1 MDVKI
6 SERFSIEPHAKK
18 AIAIVLLTVGA
29 LVATSAISP
38 RQVVRADGTAT
49 KITIVMDEYNFTVPG
64 QQPGAPIT
72 LNTGT
77 LYDMTIQNAGKFPHE
92 IWWGKDPQMV
102 ESEGRLD
109 GYKTNLLDKVPV
121 AIIGVQADG
130 TSSYEIDAPGLDEIE
145 EAPGQSFTVEF
156 TLPDSAKGNWEIGC
170 FQPMPKPANAAT
182 ADPAATAIP
191 DVPHYVVGMKAVIIV
206 Q

>member
-1 MDVKI
+1 M
-6 SERFSIEPHAKK
+6 HTKK
-18 AIAIVLLTVGA
+18 AVAVALLIVVVLAVS
-29 LVATSAISP
+29 SAASP
-38 RQVVRADGTAT
+38 RQIARADEVAT
-49 KITIVMDEYNFTVPG
+49 KFTIVMDEYHFTVPG
-64 QQPGAPIT
+64 QQPNVPIT
-72 LNTGT
+72 LKTGT

-102 ESEGRLD
+102 EGEGRLD

-170 FQPMPKPANAAT
+170 FQPMPKPADAAT
-182 ADPAATAIP
+182 ANPAGTAIP
-191 DVPHYVVGMKAVIIV
+191 DVPHYVVGMKADLIV